1 MSIIGTR
8 EQTATIANGASLS
21 DALELDGHSVL
32 RIAMPAAW
40 TAADLTFQISDDAG
54 TTFRNVYWDWG
65 PEMVVDAAAAMTIE
79 LSPFV
84 QLHHID
90 QIKVRSGTAG
100 TPVNQGDIR
109 LVVLAVGVKD

>member
-1 MSIIGTR
+1 
-8 EQTATIANGASLS
+8 
-21 DALELDGHSVL
+21 
-32 RIAMPAAW
+32 MPGVW
-40 TAADLTFQISDDAG
+40 DAADLTFQISDDGG

-65 PEMVVDAAAAMTIE
+65 PEMVVDAGISMSIE

-100 TPVNQGDIR
+100 VPVNQVAEALI
-109 LVVLAVGVKD
+109 VLAVGVKD